1 MATTEGRPSALPAPE
16 GLAQATTGQTH
27 AEQAQAG
34 SGSGARAASPPAVTG
49 VRGVVVTADR
59 WPLPGTA
66 VTVVGP
72 AGRQLGRATTD
83 EAGAFTVATMAAGP
97 VTVIFAAAGVDPT
110 ARTMTLGP
118 QQVAD
123 LGAVILDTPRR
134 TAAPEPGHWDIDPAH
149 SIVRATARH
158 LAMSHVEG
166 RFTAFTGSITLA
178 GPIERS
184 TVDVRIDAA
193 SIDTGNAD
201 RDAHLRSP
209 DFLDVARFPA
219 LTYRSSRV
227 VPLGGDRYLVDGHLT
242 IRDITRDVPLD
253 VSYVGSALDPWGGV
267 RIGVVATTQ
276 LARRDFEIN
285 WNMGLPG
292 GLVLVGPT
300 LRIDLEIQAVRS
312 TAT

>member
-1 MATTEGRPSALPAPE
+1 
-16 GLAQATTGQTH
+16 
-27 AEQAQAG
+27 
-34 SGSGARAASPPAVTG
+34 
-49 VRGVVVTADR
+49 
-59 WPLPGTA
+59 
-66 VTVVGP
+66 
-72 AGRQLGRATTD
+72 
-83 EAGAFTVATMAAGP
+83 
-97 VTVIFAAAGVDPT
+97 VIFAAAGVDPV

-118 QQVAD
+118 HEITD

-158 LAMSHVEG
+158 LAMSHIEG

-178 GPIERS
+178 DPVERS
-184 TVDVRIDAA
+184 SVEVRIDAA
-193 SIDTGNAD
+193 SIDTGNAE

-209 DFLDVARFPA
+209 DFLDVARFPV

-227 VPLGGDRYLVDGHLT
+227 VPLGTDRYVVEGQLT

-253 VSYVGSALDPWGGV
+253 VSYLGSGPDPWGGV
-267 RIGVVATTQ
+267 RVGLVATTQ
-276 LARRDFEIN
+276 VARRDFEIN

-312 TAT
+312 PDA